1 MGLLILGL
9 MITGGVWLSVRQ
21 AKLNAAM
28 RQMGDGPAGS
38 GPHVGPTYA
47 GPPE

>member
-9 MITGGVWLSVRQ
+9 LIAGGVWLSVRQ
-21 AKLNAAM
+21 AKLNTAM

-38 GPHVGPTYA
+38 GPHVGPSYA